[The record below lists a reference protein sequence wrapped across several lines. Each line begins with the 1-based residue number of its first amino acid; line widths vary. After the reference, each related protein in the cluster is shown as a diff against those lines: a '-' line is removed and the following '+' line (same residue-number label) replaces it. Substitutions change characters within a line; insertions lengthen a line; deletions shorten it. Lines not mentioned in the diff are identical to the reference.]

1 MNDWQIINN
10 TRIMKTKEYFE
21 KMTKEE
27 LVSHAMQMEQD
38 NEFWCKAARK
48 AEKKLEAVKG
58 MVCSMMAFMD

>member
-1 MNDWQIINN
+1 
-10 TRIMKTKEYFE
+10 MKTKEYFE